1 MYYNGL
7 YTGIKYQCV
16 ELARRYYLI
25 YYGAIIQQVEN
36 AKDLFSVHTLRD
48 SLTGRLFFWDGY
60 MNISTSPRPVPGSLL
75 IWGPCNEFPVTGH
88 VAVVINVTR
97 NYVYIIEQ
105 NYGQGRRRLPI
116 RDGIVVCGKE
126 DSKGLMGWKMPRVAF

>member
-48 SLTGRLFFWDGY
+48 FLTGRLFFWDGY
-60 MNISTSPRPVPGSLL
+60 MNISTSPKPVPGSLL

-116 RDGIVVCGKE
+116 RDGVVV
-126 DSKGLMGWKMPRVAF
+126 SQGLMGWKMPRMGFV

>member
-1 MYYNGL
+1 MYYNGV

-25 YYGAIIQQVEN
+25 NYGAIIQQVEN

-48 SLTGRLFFWDGY
+48 SLTGWLFFWDGY

-75 IWGPCNEFPVTGH
+75 IWGPCSEFPVTGH

-97 NYVYIIEQ
+97 DYVYIIEQ
-105 NYGQGRRRLPI
+105 NYEQGKRRLPI
-116 RDGIVVCGKE
+116 RNGVVA
-126 DSKGLMGWKMPRVAF
+126 SKGLIGWKMPRMKFF